1 MVSPVI
7 SRNRHVWLVHGKQ
20 SLKGKILYIDDYL
33 DYSCNNHQ
41 SRYRKSK
48 GFIMEDNYAD
58 RYGAHLV
65 RLIDRCVTMK
75 EFEFDQTLLMPTAAG
90 YRALIEQAKIE
101 IKPKI
106 KNYLLKKW
114 PEKSLENFFFFAMA
128 VAVYGRSISDPPYL
142 IDIGKV
148 LLRTVASCNLRC
160 VHRMETGG
168 GCRMSMNNSQH
179 YLPKCIKLPRDIDIG
194 WSCVKKY
201 IATGKTISAQEAISL
216 DEAMSVKVDPGSD
229 FAPATSC

>member
-1 MVSPVI
+1 
-7 SRNRHVWLVHGKQ
+7 
-20 SLKGKILYIDDYL
+20 
-33 DYSCNNHQ
+33 
-41 SRYRKSK
+41 
-48 GFIMEDNYAD
+48 MEDNYTD
-58 RYGAHLV
+58 RYGVHLV
-65 RLIDRCVTMK
+65 SLIDRCATMK

-106 KNYLLKKW
+106 RNYLLKKW

-128 VAVYGRSISDPPYL
+128 VAVYGRSISEPPYT

-168 GCRMSMNNSQH
+168 GCRMSMNSSQH
-179 YLPKCIKLPRDIDIG
+179 YLPKCIKLPRDIEIG

-201 IATGKTISAQEAISL
+201 IGTGKAISALEAISL
-216 DEAMSVKVDPGSD
+216 GQAMSVKVDPGSD
-229 FAPATSC
+229 FAPAASC